1 MLTCSLMLTLVFFYV
16 LPFNCSYECQCEWLL
31 CPSVKYNHCNTVRKK
46 LKRNLFKSLLSR
58 LHYNIISRRTYKT
71 VIIRNTL

>member
-1 MLTCSLMLTLVFFYV
+1 MLTLVFFYV

-46 LKRNLFKSLLSR
+46 EFIQKPPVSAALQHHVKKKCFVRVDGRIKQ
-58 LHYNIISRRTYKT
+58 
-71 VIIRNTL
+71 